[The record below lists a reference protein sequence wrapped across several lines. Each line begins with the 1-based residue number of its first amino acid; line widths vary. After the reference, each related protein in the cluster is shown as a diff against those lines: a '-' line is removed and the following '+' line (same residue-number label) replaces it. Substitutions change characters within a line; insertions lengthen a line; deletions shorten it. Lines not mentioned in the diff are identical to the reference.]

1 MRLSSFVSP
10 REFGFVRA
18 FFFALAPALLS
29 AFCTQ
34 AQTKPIYQRD
44 YIYDSQGRL
53 INTVEPDTYGP
64 FAPTGVS
71 AAFDDT
77 VCAVDVDW
85 NATTDLGGSGVA
97 KYWIY
102 RNSTYV
108 GQTTGLSF
116 VDNYSIRG
124 SYAYTVKGVD
134 NAGNIGPAS
143 DPAYAIIQ
151 LCSPLAPT
159 KKSPAKS
166 SSLNPFTPPP
176 PSRSFF
182 ARLGIPAFFR
192 GVRNVTVAGFKKVA
206 AFGGGL

>member
-18 FFFALAPALLS
+18 FFFAFALALLS

-108 GQTTGLSF
+108 GQTTGLSY
-116 VDNYSIRG
+116 VDNYSIRL
-124 SYAYTVKGVD
+124 D
-134 NAGNIGPAS
+134 
-143 DPAYAIIQ
+143 
-151 LCSPLAPT
+151 LL
-159 KKSPAKS
+159 
-166 SSLNPFTPPP
+166 
-176 PSRSFF
+176 PSIRREVYMILRNEEECHVEGKAQRS
-182 ARLGIPAFFR
+182 GDDR
-192 GVRNVTVAGFKKVA
+192 GVEAIGSGAAG
-206 AFGGGL
+206 